1 MGNKPE
7 SCVIKFSVTGVPDT
21 TGLRIR
27 LTDRMGIYLSSIDPL
42 AAQDRFEMLVIEF
55 AIERELLVTKGVL
68 GFKLKKEP
76 DWNSIVISG
85 QGETE
90 VVPVNLSDTESLKE
104 AVPVKY
110 IVKSPEMEI
119 EVEWFESPFGEKFCI
134 AHDKGE
140 NIDSWLL
147 DEVLKDL
154 EEASLQ

>member
-21 TGLRIR
+21 AGLRIR

-42 AAQDRFEMLVIEF
+42 AAQSRFEMLVIQF
-55 AIERELLVTKGVL
+55 AIERELLVTKNVV
-68 GFKLKKEP
+68 GFKIKEEP
-76 DWNSIVISG
+76 DWNSIIISG
-85 QGETE
+85 QGEVEIIQLDFATIKE
-90 VVPVNLSDTESLKE
+90 MVKGSVPYN
-104 AVPVKY
+104 Y
-110 IVKSPEMEI
+110 IVGRTEI
-119 EVEWFESPFGEKFCI
+119 ETEWFNSPFGERFCI